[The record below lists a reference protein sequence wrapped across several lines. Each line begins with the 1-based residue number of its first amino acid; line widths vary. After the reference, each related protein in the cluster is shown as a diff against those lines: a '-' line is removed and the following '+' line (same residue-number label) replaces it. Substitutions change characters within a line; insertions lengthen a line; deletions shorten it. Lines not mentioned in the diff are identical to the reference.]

1 MSFSKETKAEI
12 CSAPVK
18 SPEQKKAA
26 AYGMALFSRTFSAS
40 AVSYTTESRPAAML
54 YSETISSMTGAIVEL
69 RVKMTRR
76 GGENSIFTLSV
87 PDKNDCQ
94 RIFEYFGHST
104 SRPNLRINRA
114 NIENDECIS
123 YFLRGVLLV
132 CGNVTDPDKDYH
144 LEFIVPHKNLAA
156 DLEKLISDIEEVET
170 EPHTVYRKGNYV
182 VYIKGSDNIEDMLA
196 YIGATMS
203 SLSII
208 QSKMLKSVRNRIN
221 RQINSETANIK
232 KTADASAKQIKAIEL
247 IIEKRGLDFLSD
259 ELRELA
265 ELRLENPEYNLREL
279 GASLSK
285 PLSRSGVNHRLNK
298 LITISEELSEK

>member
-123 YFLRGVLLV
+123 YFLRGVFLV

-182 VYIKGSDNIEDMLA
+182 VYIDGEEFN
-196 YIGATMS
+196 
-203 SLSII
+203 
-208 QSKMLKSVRNRIN
+208 
-221 RQINSETANIK
+221 ETANIK

>member
-12 CSAPVK
+12 CSAPIDT
-18 SPEQKKAA
+18 PEYRKAA

-54 YSETISSMTGAIVEL
+54 YSEIISSMTGAIVEI
-69 RVKMTRR
+69 RVKLTRR
-76 GGENSIFTLSV
+76 GGENSVFTLSV

-94 RIFEYFGHST
+94 RIFEYFGHSA

-114 NIENDECIS
+114 NIENDQCVP
-123 YFLRGVLLV
+123 YFLRGVFLV

-156 DLEKLISDIEEVET
+156 DLEKLISDIEEIDT
-170 EPHTVYRKGNYV
+170 EPHTVYRKGSYV

-196 YIGATMS
+196 YIGAGMS

-208 QSKMLKSVRNRIN
+208 QSKIFKSVRNRIN
-221 RQINSETANIK
+221 RKINSETANIN
-232 KTADASAKQIKAIEL
+232 KTAEASARQLKAIE
-247 IIEKRGLDFLSD
+247 IISEKRGLDSLPD
-259 ELRELA
+259 ELNELA
-265 ELRLENPEYNLREL
+265 ELRMENPEYNLREL

-298 LITISEELSEK
+298 LIMISEELSGK

>member
-1 MSFSKETKAEI
+1 MS
-12 CSAPVK
+12 
-18 SPEQKKAA
+18 A
-26 AYGMALFSRTFSAS
+26 AY
-40 AVSYTTESRPAAML
+40 
-54 YSETISSMTGAIVEL
+54 
-69 RVKMTRR
+69 
-76 GGENSIFTLSV
+76 
-87 PDKNDCQ
+87 
-94 RIFEYFGHST
+94 
-104 SRPNLRINRA
+104 
-114 NIENDECIS
+114 
-123 YFLRGVLLV
+123 
-132 CGNVTDPDKDYH
+132 
-144 LEFIVPHKNLAA
+144 
-156 DLEKLISDIEEVET
+156 LEKLISDIEEVET